1 MIYVTQTFLPP
12 QDEYQAQL
20 DRIWETKWLT
30 NRGKLTLELEEK
42 IKDTLGCTDLLLLAN
57 GTIAIQIAIKALK
70 LKGEIITTPFSY
82 VATVS
87 SIVWEH
93 CTPVFV
99 DIDPETLCIDSSKI
113 EEKITENT
121 TGILATHVFGNM
133 CDVDTIDTLAKKH
146 DLKVV
151 YDAAHCFGVEYKG
164 VSAFNYGDIATT
176 SMHATKLFHTGEG
189 GAVFCNDASLLKRAF
204 SQHNFGHTGYEAI
217 DQVGINGKI
226 SELQAAMGLS
236 VLPYI
241 SEIIEKRKKVS
252 ELYKKK
258 LQTDKITYQKLSEAI
273 EYNYAYFPVIFES
286 EEALLK
292 VQEDLNEQKIY
303 PRRYFYPS
311 LNTLPYVS
319 YEEMLISESIAKRI
333 LCLPLSTYLT
343 EEQIIQITD
352 SVLKSLHT

>member
-42 IKDTLGCTDLLLLAN
+42 IKDKLDCTDLLLLAN
-57 GTIAIQIAIKALK
+57 GTIAIQIAIKALG
-70 LKGEIITTPFSY
+70 LTGEIITTPFSY
-82 VATVS
+82 VATAS

-121 TGILATHVFGNM
+121 SGILATHVFGNI
-133 CDVDTIDTLAKKH
+133 CNVEAIDALAKKH
-146 DLKVV
+146 DLKVA
-151 YDAAHCFGVEYKG
+151 YDAAHCFGAKYKG

-189 GAVFCNDASLLKRAF
+189 GAIFSKNKSLLKRVF
-204 SQHNFGHTGYEAI
+204 SQHNFGHIGPEVI

-241 SEIIEKRKKVS
+241 SEIIEKRKKAS
-252 ELYKKK
+252 HLYKEK
-258 LQTDKITYQKLSEAI
+258 LKTDKISYQKLSADI

-286 EEALLK
+286 EEVLLK
-292 VQEDLNEQKIY
+292 VTEDLGAKEIF

-311 LNTLPYVS
+311 LNTLPYVV
-319 YEEMLISESIAKRI
+319 YDEMPVSESISKRI
-333 LCLPLSTYLT
+333 LCLPLSTYIT
-343 EEQIIQITD
+343 ETQIDLISDTI
-352 SVLKSLHT
+352 LKSLAK